1 MKVSKFDNLIDID
14 MVVSKLRSAGKFYR
28 TSRGR
33 TGVYEFL
40 EAAYAA
46 YWKIKRK
53 GMLGRRKLL
62 LRQAAELPA
71 NPSRLLSDLVLVIA
85 SKDRDRRDRHR
96 WKRLIEAAYR
106 RKIDP
111 RDFKRQLHDLHGV
124 NNALAHWTVMPP
136 PGTPPIQDISPGL
149 EFTRLPTLE
158 IPLAV
163 DGEC

>member
-1 MKVSKFDNLIDID
+1 MKVSKFDNLIDMD
-14 MVVSKLRSAGKFYR
+14 MVVSKLRNAGKLYR

-46 YWKIKRK
+46 YWKIKRG

-62 LRQAAELPA
+62 LRKAAELPA
-71 NPSRLLSDLVLVIA
+71 GRPRLLSDLVLVIA

-96 WKRLIEAAYR
+96 WKRLIEAGYR
-106 RKIDP
+106 RKVDP
-111 RDFKRQLHDLHGV
+111 RDFKRQLRDLHGV
-124 NNALAHWTVMPP
+124 NNALANWNLPP
-136 PGTPPIQDISPGL
+136 PGTPHIQDISQGL

>member
-1 MKVSKFDNLIDID
+1 MKVSKLDNVIDMD
-14 MVVSKLRSAGKFYR
+14 MVVSKLRNAGKLYR

-33 TGVYEFL
+33 TGIYEFL
-40 EAAYAA
+40 EAVYAA
-46 YWKIKRK
+46 DWKIKRG

-111 RDFKRQLHDLHGV
+111 REFKRQLRDLHGV
-124 NNALAHWTVMPP
+124 NNALTHWTVMPP
-136 PGTPPIQDISPGL
+136 PGMPGSQEAVPGSEYTQFPPM
-149 EFTRLPTLE
+149 E